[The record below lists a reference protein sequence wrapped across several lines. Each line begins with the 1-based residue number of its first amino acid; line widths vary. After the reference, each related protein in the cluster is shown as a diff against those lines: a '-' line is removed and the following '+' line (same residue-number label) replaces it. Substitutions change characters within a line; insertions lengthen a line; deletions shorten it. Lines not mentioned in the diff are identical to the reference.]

1 MNFRHKLLKNWM
13 LDIITRLS
21 PNMLSCRKWD
31 TEITISPCALSKPD
45 SVDNKGG
52 WGRRSK
58 WGSHGKVEGEK
69 QREGKN
75 ISTRTRRIINHTA
88 CMHHCMRTKA
98 KRTQQSLNRILHS
111 EKTAPS
117 LQEAKQGNDLSPSIV
132 PALRKQSMIMETL
145 F

>member
-58 WGSHGKVEGEK
+58 WGSHGKVERSREK
-69 QREGKN
+69 
-75 ISTRTRRIINHTA
+75 
-88 CMHHCMRTKA
+88 
-98 KRTQQSLNRILHS
+98 
-111 EKTAPS
+111 EKTSVLEPGGLSITQHACTIAWEP
-117 LQEAKQGNDLSPSIV
+117 KQKEHSNLWTEFSI
-132 PALRKQSMIMETL
+132 LRKLLHHYKKQNKEMICL
-145 F
+145 PQ